1 MPAISNLI
9 NNAKVV
15 RAATAVNIGTWLG
28 QAVIAF
34 THEAS
39 GNHSVE
45 GYPEHLQLALITLC
59 ALTIVPITM
68 RVGALA
74 GPVGRRAALISVIGA
89 NCVGVLCIVSN
100 VNSGDP
106 SFFTAVAVP
115 SMGSWLLGSIA
126 LGVLLY
132 RSGAV
137 PKAYGIALPIAFICG
152 TAGAQAGAS
161 VVTALFWT
169 AMARELGVFDPS
181 PVLITPGSAARRGS
195 RA

>member
-1 MPAISNLI
+1 MQPLSKVI

-28 QAVIAF
+28 QAIIAF
-34 THEAS
+34 THDAS
-39 GNHSVE
+39 GNHSVQ

-59 ALTIVPITM
+59 AITIVPITL
-68 RVGALA
+68 RLGALA
-74 GPVGRRAALISVIGA
+74 GTGGRRAALVSVIGA
-89 NCVGVLCIVSN
+89 NCVGVLCIASN

-115 SMGSWLLGSIA
+115 SMGSWFLGTIA
-126 LGVLLY
+126 LAVLLF
-132 RSGAV
+132 RAGAV
-137 PKAYGIALPIAFICG
+137 PKAYTIVLPIAFLCG
-152 TAGAQAGAS
+152 TAAAQTGTS
-161 VVTALFWT
+161 LVTALFW
-169 AMARELGVFDPS
+169 AALARELGVFDQT